1 MALGMTQAELG
12 EKLRT
17 DQTTVSAWEKNKTN
31 LAGPSLVALAE
42 LLLTTPEA
50 LLTGEGFKVP
60 EESISTQKLVIC
72 IGSEKRTVPLP
83 PGTPEGHLTWIEMA
97 KPGNAN
103 VLGEKEALAA
113 LKKALATRQ
122 KIWVVV
128 E

>member
-1 MALGMTQAELG
+1 VALGLTQAELG

-17 DQTTVSAWEKNKTN
+17 DQTTVSAWEKDKTN

-60 EESISTQKLVIC
+60 EVPSSTQKLVVRV
-72 IGSEKRTVPLP
+72 GSEKRTVPLP
-83 PGTPEGHLTWIEMA
+83 PGPPEGHLAWVEKAT
-97 KPGNAN
+97 PGRAN

-113 LKKALATRQ
+113 LKKALATGR
-122 KIWVVV
+122 KIWVLV